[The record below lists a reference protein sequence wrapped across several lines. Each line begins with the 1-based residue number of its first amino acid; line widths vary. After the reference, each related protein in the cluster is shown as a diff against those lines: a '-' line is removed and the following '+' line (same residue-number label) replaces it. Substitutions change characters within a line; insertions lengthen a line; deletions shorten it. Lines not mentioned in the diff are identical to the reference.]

1 MNDATPQLVNEDF
14 VRTWKLSSVPEFD
27 PDTKAFRATDQVSV
41 TVKRKSGGLL
51 SNVLHDKAHKL
62 IAHRLPVTIK
72 GTGSGF
78 SCFTQAPD
86 GAVPT
91 VQPMMLWIAGGVGI
105 TPFMS
110 KWDGIVQIAKANPDH
125 MATDIVLLFA
135 GRDDDISALHHFR
148 SPQVALYDH
157 VKLRIVAFQTAG
169 RSPAE
174 ASSARDSLRES
185 SPDTALNIKGRRIG
199 IIAAVTLLSVVLL
212 QTCARKL
219 PVFLLALMIGV
230 GLCIALNGKAR
241 GVAMVG
247 SVNAALPAF
256 APPSLQAS
264 DVAHLLPGALA
275 VALVGLLEAISIGR
289 SFAIRRKEKFDAN
302 QEMIGQGLSNSIGGF
317 FQCYAGSGSFTRS
330 GVNAEAG
337 AVTPLS
343 GILSSILLAGGLLL
357 FVDYIRYIPV
367 PAMAGFILYVA
378 WRLVDFSELRR
389 VIHTSRPETM
399 ILVATLLAG
408 LLVELDFAI
417 YVGVIASFAAFI
429 YESSHPA
436 IRVSAP
442 IAIASG
448 RRKFRNSDMH
458 DIPECHQ
465 IMAIRLDGPLYFGS
479 VEHVE
484 HEFEKKRR
492 KRAGQKH
499 VIFYLKG
506 VGKVD
511 LAGADFLIHAIR
523 AVRADGGSFH
533 IVALFPPL
541 LQSLRRFHVIE
552 EIGGDHLHISKGD
565 ALAATIQQ
573 IDNNVCEGCTKRVFL
588 ECAGLPARWIAKCS
602 SKLKEKPTEIPC
614 GVTHRNRRM
623 RQWHG
628 NFARQLFH
636 IGAHAQLDS
645 VGDQRGSSRFV

>member
-1 MNDATPQLVNEDF
+1 MADMMHRVLPFRRWSGRITSKTLRADAFAGFSNAAIVIPQGVAFATIAGLPPEMGLYTAMITTAVAALWGSSMVMISGPTTAISAVVFATLQDVAPPGTPRFIELALLLTILVGLIQMLAGVARLGGLVSFVSHSVMTAFTAAAAILIAASQLPGA
-14 VRTWKLSSVPEFD
+14 LG
-27 PDTKAFRATDQVSV
+27 V
-41 TVKRKSGGLL
+41 TVEGGG
-51 SNVLHDKAHKL
+51 NVVERL
-62 IAHRLPVTIK
+62 IALGHGVTGI
-72 GTGSGF
+72 SGL
-78 SCFTQAPD
+78 S
-86 GAVPT
+86 V
-91 VQPMMLWIAGGVGI
+91 
-105 TPFMS
+105 
-110 KWDGIVQIAKANPDH
+110 
-125 MATDIVLLFA
+125 
-135 GRDDDISALHHFR
+135 
-148 SPQVALYDH
+148 
-157 VKLRIVAFQTAG
+157 
-169 RSPAE
+169 
-174 ASSARDSLRES
+174 
-185 SPDTALNIKGRRIG
+185 

-219 PVFLLALMIGV
+219 PGFLLALMIGA
-230 GLCIALNGKAR
+230 GLCIALDGEAR

-256 APPSLQAS
+256 ASPSLQAS
-264 DVAHLLPGALA
+264 DVALLLPGALA

-289 SFAIRRKEKFDAN
+289 AFAIRRKEKFDAN

-337 AVTPLS
+337 AMTPLS

-357 FVDYIRYIPV
+357 FVDYIRHIPV
-367 PAMAGFILYVA
+367 PAMAGLILYVA
-378 WRLVDFSELRR
+378 WRLIDFRELRR

-417 YVGVIASFAAFI
+417 YVGVIASFAVFI

-442 IAIASG
+442 IATASG
-448 RRKFRNSDMH
+448 RRKFRNADMH
-458 DIPECHQ
+458 DIPECPQ
-465 IMAIRLDGPLYFGS
+465 IVTIRLDGPLYFGS

-492 KRAGQKH
+492 KRPGQKH

-541 LQSLRRFHVIE
+541 LESLRRFHVIE
-552 EIGGDHLHISKGD
+552 EIGEDHLHISKGD
-565 ALAATIQQ
+565 ALAATIPE
-573 IDNNVCEGCTKRVFL
+573 IDKSVCGGCTKRVFL
-588 ECAGLPARWIAKCS
+588 ECAGLPGA
-602 SKLKEKPTEIPC
+602 L
-614 GVTHRNRRM
+614 NRKV
-623 RQWHG
+623 Q
-628 NFARQLFH
+628 Q
-636 IGAHAQLDS
+636 
-645 VGDQRGSSRFV
+645 